1 MSNTILVVDDN
12 IINLDLLINIL
23 NSYDVATSLSAD
35 NALEVLENES
45 IDLILLDIMM
55 PQMNGYELC
64 ELLKNSPKHKD
75 IPIIF
80 LSAKSS
86 HEDITYGFELGA
98 VDYITKP
105 FNPKELLARVK
116 THLELREYQKLLEEK
131 VSLEVEKN
139 RVNDYM
145 ICQQSKQASLGELLM
160 HIAHQWKQPL
170 SELASINLLNI
181 AKIKNSIELTQDDY
195 MKSLE
200 SEQHIINF
208 MSNTI
213 NTFTDYYQPS
223 ESNNKFFI
231 KDNLKEVLSI
241 IDATLN
247 FNRIKVVI
255 NDYED
260 EKIDANFNEISQVI
274 FSILSNAREIF
285 VIKNIEF
292 PKIEITIKNKK
303 LTISDN
309 GGGIDE
315 DILPNIFTSF
325 ISTKSSSGI
334 GLYLSKNIID
344 KNGATIEAYNSNEGA
359 VFKIVFC
366 VYNKNENK
374 IN

>member
-64 ELLKNSPKHKD
+64 ELLKNSSKHKD